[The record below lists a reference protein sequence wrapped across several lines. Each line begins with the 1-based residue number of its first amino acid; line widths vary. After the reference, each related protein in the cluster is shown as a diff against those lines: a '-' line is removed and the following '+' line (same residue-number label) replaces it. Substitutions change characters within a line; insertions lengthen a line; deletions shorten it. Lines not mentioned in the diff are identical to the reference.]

1 MAAQHT
7 PRGFDVKRTYDSFSF
22 AVPILTDAFD
32 DGHETI
38 GGASHLSD
46 WHLSPSCELDSNLE
60 LDLPFGFQMQLD
72 PWFSWN
78 PNLEL
83 DSLFGFQMQLD
94 PLVGIQRLL
103 DPSVGFQNV
112 LMVATWNPTGCYGK
126 ICDVGVGS
134 STLL

>member
-72 PWFSWN
+72 P
-78 PNLEL
+78 LV
-83 DSLFGFQMQLD
+83 GFQT
-94 PLVGIQRLL
+94 LL
-103 DPSVGFQNV
+103 DPSVGIQNV
-112 LMVATWNPTGCYGK
+112 LMVATWNPTGWYGK